1 MEEEYIDI
9 ENYFTE
15 ELYSKEHKKIT
26 KIQKNEKS
34 NKRELL
40 LFLLSLISSF
50 DIIDGVLNIP
60 QNKIKEIT
68 KEINTEID
76 RICSEEIINT
86 TQETND
92 ILIDTID
99 TGYNMNSYI
108 LSIGSDDY
116 IPTILDEDIK
126 NNIMNEKIKGKSH
139 EDRISTNKTN
149 LFDIIK
155 SDINSFLLGIFT
167 LDILKTKLE
176 TNLDINNYNTGRLIK
191 DQISRKFNQMKI
203 QWFKDNGIKKKK
215 YNSIMC
221 PTTCGSCAEM
231 NGRIF
236 DVNDNTIQIPRHVN
250 CYCYWSTVVENWNYD
265 GKNPTWNDFLKWDKR
280 R

>member
-1 MEEEYIDI
+1 
-9 ENYFTE
+9 
-15 ELYSKEHKKIT
+15 
-26 KIQKNEKS
+26 
-34 NKRELL
+34 
-40 LFLLSLISSF
+40 
-50 DIIDGVLNIP
+50 
-60 QNKIKEIT
+60 
-68 KEINTEID
+68 
-76 RICSEEIINT
+76 
-86 TQETND
+86 
-92 ILIDTID
+92 
-99 TGYNMNSYI
+99 
-108 LSIGSDDY
+108 
-116 IPTILDEDIK
+116 
-126 NNIMNEKIKGKSH
+126 MNEKIKRKTH

-231 NGRIF
+231 NGKIF
-236 DVNDNTIQIPRHVN
+236 D
-250 CYCYWSTVVENWNYD
+250 
-265 GKNPTWNDFLKWDKR
+265 
-280 R
+280 

>member
-126 NNIMNEKIKGKSH
+126 NNIMNEKIKGKNH

>member
-50 DIIDGVLNIP
+50 DIVDGVLNIP

-126 NNIMNEKIKGKSH
+126 NNIMNEKIKGKNH

>member
-50 DIIDGVLNIP
+50 DIVDGVLNIP

-68 KEINTEID
+68 KEINAEID

-86 TQETND
+86 TQEAND

-126 NNIMNEKIKGKSH
+126 NNIMNEKIKRKTH

-231 NGRIF
+231 NGKIF

-265 GKNPTWNDFLKWDKR
+265 GKNPTWNDFLKWNKGR
-280 R
+280 

>member
-126 NNIMNEKIKGKSH
+126 NNIMNEKIKGKNH

-280 R
+280 W

>member
-126 NNIMNEKIKGKSH
+126 NNIMNEKIKGKNH

-221 PTTCGSCAEM
+221 PTTCGPCAEM

-280 R
+280 W

>member
-50 DIIDGVLNIP
+50 DIVDGVLNIP

-126 NNIMNEKIKGKSH
+126 NNIMNEKIKGKTH

-280 R
+280 W

>member
-50 DIIDGVLNIP
+50 DIVDGVLNIP

-68 KEINTEID
+68 KEINAEID

-126 NNIMNEKIKGKSH
+126 NNIMNEKIKGKNH

-203 QWFKDNGIKKKK
+203 QWFNDNGIKKKK
-215 YNSIMC
+215 YNSVMC
-221 PTTCGSCAEM
+221 PTTCGVCAEM

-265 GKNPTWNDFLKWDKR
+265 GKNPTWDDFLKWNKGR
-280 R
+280 

>member
-50 DIIDGVLNIP
+50 DIVDGVLNIP

-68 KEINTEID
+68 KEINAEID

-86 TQETND
+86 TQEAND

-126 NNIMNEKIKGKSH
+126 NNIMNEKIKRKTH

-231 NGRIF
+231 NGKIF

>member
-50 DIIDGVLNIP
+50 DIVDGVLNIP

-68 KEINTEID
+68 KEINAQID

-86 TQETND
+86 TQEAND

-126 NNIMNEKIKGKSH
+126 NNIMNEKIKRKTH

-265 GKNPTWNDFLKWDKR
+265 GKNPTWDDFLKWDKR

>member
-50 DIIDGVLNIP
+50 DIVDGVLNIP

-68 KEINTEID
+68 KEINAEID

-116 IPTILDEDIK
+116 IPTVLDEDIK
-126 NNIMNEKIKGKSH
+126 NNIMNEKIKGKTH

-215 YNSIMC
+215 YNSVMC
-221 PTTCGSCAEM
+221 PTTCEACAVM

-265 GKNPTWNDFLKWDKR
+265 GKNPTWDDFLKWDKR